1 MMIWGCFK
9 SNSDVTSPDSSTQT
23 SKISKLHSS
32 TDFHQRPVSKIQKND
47 VCKFQTESEVIIFTN
62 PNPYNPCILKGET
75 PKVIIHLHCL
85 IPRNTGKLMTPAKKK
100 NNLQQQKCRK
110 FGNQVTIL
118 RSIFD
123 FHRHQKSTRV
133 HHTAHCRVH
142 TRTPR
147 RLKVVCFL
155 CAFLRAWWY
164 ITDYIFSEG
173 PQQKSSNSSGYH
185 LSIMRNL
192 WCLCR
197 SLLIFTQISCIK
209 IFFWFLLLVCAHS
222 LQFGFRGCFPW

>member
-100 NNLQQQKCRK
+100 
-110 FGNQVTIL
+110 T
-118 RSIFD
+118 
-123 FHRHQKSTRV
+123 
-133 HHTAHCRVH
+133 
-142 TRTPR
+142 
-147 RLKVVCFL
+147 
-155 CAFLRAWWY
+155 
-164 ITDYIFSEG
+164 IFSNKNAG
-173 PQQKSSNSSGYH
+173 SLAIKWPYCGVSLTSTGTKNPLVSTTP
-185 LSIMRNL
+185 LTAASIRAHQGDL
-192 WCLCR
+192 KLCV
-197 SLLIFTQISCIK
+197 SCVH
-209 IFFWFLLLVCAHS
+209 F
-222 LQFGFRGCFPW
+222 